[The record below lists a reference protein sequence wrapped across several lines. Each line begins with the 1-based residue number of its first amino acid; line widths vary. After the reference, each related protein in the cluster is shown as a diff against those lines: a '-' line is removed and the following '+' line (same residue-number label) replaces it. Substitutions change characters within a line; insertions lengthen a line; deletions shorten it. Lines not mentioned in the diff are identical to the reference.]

1 MIILVIITYIFL
13 AAILAPPRGRCY
25 TKKYKDTGI
34 KLSALAPAPKPLP
47 NNNIKIEIYETKR

>member
-25 TKKYKDTGI
+25 TNKCKETDI
-34 KLSALAPAPKPLP
+34 KLPAPTPLP